1 MSRSDRLFEI
11 IQRLRSARK
20 PLRAIDLA
28 QELEVTERTVYRDMA
43 ALQAMRVPVEGA
55 AGIGYVM
62 RAGFDLPPLMFG
74 AEEVEAILV
83 GMSLLQRTGD
93 RGLLAAAARVSGKI
107 ATILPPD
114 RAGTLDSVH
123 LRVSGWGV
131 GAKLKVDMREVRR
144 AIREERKLA
153 ISYVDEKG
161 RRSRRRL
168 RPIAVIYWIEVVVLV
183 AWCEQRRAFRH
194 FRIDRI
200 TACRILNDNFR
211 GEGDRLRAL
220 WRSQETSP

>member
-11 IQRLRSARK
+11 IQRLRGARK

-28 QELEVTERTVYRDMA
+28 QEMEVTERTVYRDMA
-43 ALQAMRVPVEGA
+43 ALQAMRVPIEGA

-74 AEEVEAILV
+74 EEEVEAILV

-93 RGLLAAAARVSGKI
+93 KGLLAAAARVSGKI
-107 ATILPPD
+107 ATILPAD
-114 RAGTLDSVH
+114 RARSLDRAH
-123 LRVSGWGV
+123 LKVSAWGV
-131 GAKLKVDMREVRR
+131 GRTLKVDMRLLRQ

-168 RPIAVIYWIEVVVLV
+168 RPIAIIYWIEVVVLV
-183 AWCEQRRAFRH
+183 AWCEQRRALRH
-194 FRIDRI
+194 FRVDRI
-200 TACRILNDNFR
+200 TACRQLVENFR
-211 GEGDRLRAL
+211 GEGDALRAK
-220 WRSQETSP
+220 WQAQEGVP